1 MKLSVGILAGG
12 KSSRMGQDKVLLK
25 LKQKS
30 FLDIL
35 INEFSDFDE
44 LIISLDYLNRYKELS
59 CKKVEDSIKDIGPIE
74 GIRQILK
81 ESKNKYNFICAADM
95 PF

>member
-30 FLDIL
+30 FL
-35 INEFSDFDE
+35 
-44 LIISLDYLNRYKELS
+44 RYPHKR
-59 CKKVEDSIKDIGPIE
+59 I
-74 GIRQILK
+74 
-81 ESKNKYNFICAADM
+81 F
-95 PF
+95 

>member
-30 FLDIL
+30 FLDFL
-35 INEFSDFDE
+35 INEFSDFD
-44 LIISLDYLNRYKELS
+44 
-59 CKKVEDSIKDIGPIE
+59 
-74 GIRQILK
+74 
-81 ESKNKYNFICAADM
+81 
-95 PF
+95 